1 MSPVRFTYNMSMLQ
15 TLPFFIWDNS
25 LLLLAALPVATI
37 LYLLTAYFVDPHGLR
52 SYPGPFLA
60 KFTDLWIAWTVHS
73 NRWSLSV
80 EDAHKKYGTHSFGFP
95 IATSL
100 TIAQVPS
107 FASPRTTSLFP
118 TRRRWLWFTGIP
130 PDS

>member
-1 MSPVRFTYNMSMLQ
+1 MLQ
-15 TLPFFIWDNS
+15 TLSLFIWDNS
-25 LLLLAALPVATI
+25 LLFLAAIPVATI
-37 LYLLTAYFVDPHGLR
+37 LYLLTAYFVDPHDLR

-60 KFTDLWIAWTVHS
+60 KFTDAWIAWTVHS

-80 EDAHKKYGTHSFGFP
+80 EDAHKKYGTHSRGFP

-107 FASPRTTSLFP
+107 FALPRTTSLFP
-118 TRRRWLWFTGIP
+118 TRRRWRQSTGIP